1 MSTSEGSDGYNNIFS
16 ELVDDP
22 DDILGI
28 IAYSFYKQQKIE
40 FIQAFR
46 AKHSRPPSEADLNTF
61 YITSNS
67 PASLASYK
75 TKAEAL
81 SREFIDAVLGQEI
94 AELKEQSDK
103 ELIRRIK
110 SLRPGFWMSVA
121 QNVFA
126 SVLFVILLGVV
137 VFVAWSSRFGATQ
150 AIEQIMGVHITDTA
164 PAKPA
169 GSPANGP

>member
-1 MSTSEGSDGYNNIFS
+1 MNAQEGNESYNNIYS

-46 AKHSRPPSEADLNTF
+46 EKNSRPPTDSELQTF
-61 YITSNS
+61 YITSNG
-67 PASLASYK
+67 PASLASYR

-81 SREFIDAVLGQEI
+81 SREFIDAVLEEQLQTI
-94 AELKEQSDK
+94 QDQSDK
-103 ELIRRIK
+103 ELTRRVK
-110 SLRPGFWMSVA
+110 SLRPAFWAGVA

-126 SVLFVILLGVV
+126 SVLFVILLGVI
-137 VFVAWSSRFGATQ
+137 VFVAWSSKLGVTQ
-150 AIEQIMGVHITDTA
+150 AIEGITGMHISEVAA
-164 PAKPA
+164 PSKPAAKP
-169 GSPANGP
+169 